1 MEHFED
7 GTIPYGSMVPYHTI
21 MTRYGS
27 MVSRTGDGNG
37 RVPRVAKERQGYGEE
52 KTQHSS
58 GPIEER
64 WSLEHFEDDAISYHT
79 TTMITKDSIMVPVK
93 HITTYVNGTPNRP
106 IKPTD
111 LFWIDHRGFPIF

>member
-1 MEHFED
+1 MSHSSCKRE
-7 GTIPYGSMVPYHTI
+7 T
-21 MTRYGS
+21 
-27 MVSRTGDGNG
+27 
-37 RVPRVAKERQGYGEE
+37 GYGEE

-93 HITTYVNGTPNRP
+93 HITTSVNGTPNRP